1 MQVFFACFAKSIIIS
16 SATCVPYLYL
26 QAGLEEKF
34 ITLEKITRF
43 TNKYYKYDV
52 DFDFFVGLLS
62 RREFNFSETRTG

>member
-1 MQVFFACFAKSIIIS
+1 MCAVFALVSRLI
-16 SATCVPYLYL
+16 
-26 QAGLEEKF
+26 EEKF

>member
-1 MQVFFACFAKSIIIS
+1 MCAVFALVSRLRRKIYYIR
-16 SATCVPYLYL
+16 
-26 QAGLEEKF
+26 E
-34 ITLEKITRF
+34 ITRF